1 MISISSELLQ
11 TWIIALLWPLTRVLG
26 FIAVAPIFSHKAVP
40 NQVKLGF
47 AMMLTLM
54 VMPILLSLPQ
64 FEIFSW
70 YGLLLLVEQLVI
82 GLAIGFS
89 MRVVLAAIDIA
100 GQIIGMTMGLGF
112 ASFFDPNTHG
122 QSTALTQF
130 LILITMLVFL
140 SLDGHLLM
148 VSAVA
153 DSFTTMPI
161 ALNGAGI
168 QPMKIVNWAEAI
180 FSTGLLLSLPAI
192 TALLMTNMA
201 LGILTR
207 TAPQLNLFG
216 IGFPITLSMGLLII
230 LLTLPGMLKPIEN
243 LIEQGISHMSEI
255 ATKPS
260 AIDPILKP

>member
-1 MISISSELLQ
+1 
-11 TWIIALLWPLTRVLG
+11 
-26 FIAVAPIFSHKAVP
+26 
-40 NQVKLGF
+40 
-47 AMMLTLM
+47 
-54 VMPILLSLPQ
+54 
-64 FEIFSW
+64 
-70 YGLLLLVEQLVI
+70 
-82 GLAIGFS
+82 
-89 MRVVLAAIDIA
+89 
-100 GQIIGMTMGLGF
+100 MGLGF

-161 ALNGAGI
+161 ALNSAGI
-168 QPMKIVNWAEAI
+168 QHMKIVNWAEAI

-255 ATKPS
+255 ATNPS

>member
-11 TWIIALLWPLTRVLG
+11 TWIISLLWPLTRVLG
-26 FIAVAPIFSHKAVP
+26 FIAIAPIFSHNAIP

-47 AMMLTLM
+47 AIMLTLM
-54 VMPILLSLPQ
+54 VMPIMPPLPQ

-70 YGLLLLVEQLVI
+70 YGLLLLVEQLII

-161 ALNGAGI
+161 ALNGANF

-243 LIEQGISHMSEI
+243 LIEQGLSHMSEI
-255 ATKPS
+255 ATNPS

>member
-1 MISISSELLQ
+1 MSISSELLQ
-11 TWIIALLWPLTRVLG
+11 TWIISLLWPLTRVLG
-26 FIAVAPIFSHKAVP
+26 FIAIAPIFSHNAIP

-47 AMMLTLM
+47 AIMLTLM
-54 VMPILLSLPQ
+54 VMPIMPPLPQ

-70 YGLLLLVEQLVI
+70 YGLLLLVEQLII

-161 ALNGAGI
+161 ALNGANF
-168 QPMKIVNWAEAI
+168 QPMKIVNWAE
-180 FSTGLLLSLPAI
+180 
-192 TALLMTNMA
+192 
-201 LGILTR
+201 
-207 TAPQLNLFG
+207 
-216 IGFPITLSMGLLII
+216 
-230 LLTLPGMLKPIEN
+230 
-243 LIEQGISHMSEI
+243 
-255 ATKPS
+255 
-260 AIDPILKP
+260 